1 MTDGMP
7 VRLVE
12 WIEAEAFGRVV
23 AARRGGEGASRNA
36 WAVDLETEAGTRA
49 LFCLCDSTSGSGGSM
64 RDAAVL
70 RALATT
76 GIPVPRVE
84 AASASLGAVLLERIA
99 GRSDFPAVDREEE
112 REPTARD
119 LMRLTAALHALDPHR
134 LPIEHLG
141 APSRASDHASGQLA
155 QLDRLLAGL
164 GAEALPVQHFA
175 ATWLR
180 RSPPRASRTSL
191 VHSDMGPG
199 NFLAERGAVTAIL
212 DWEVA
217 HWGDPMEDLAAIAV
231 RDMATPIGPLA
242 RRYAEYAAAGGA
254 AVDLASI
261 AWYRVFIL
269 ARNTALIALGLRRPL
284 EDRQREPLARFQLLL
299 LRALALCLCDAVGC
313 ERPKEQAIARVDA
326 AHGRDAGPVVE
337 ADEADADRVRRF
349 ALELERRA
357 HAEQSLLGPASG
369 LRPQRMPAP

>member
-1 MTDGMP
+1 
-7 VRLVE
+7 
-12 WIEAEAFGRVV
+12 
-23 AARRGGEGASRNA
+23 
-36 WAVDLETEAGTRA
+36 
-49 LFCLCDSTSGSGGSM
+49 
-64 RDAAVL
+64 
-70 RALATT
+70 
-76 GIPVPRVE
+76 
-84 AASASLGAVLLERIA
+84 
-99 GRSDFPAVDREEE
+99 
-112 REPTARD
+112 
-119 LMRLTAALHALDPHR
+119 MRLTAALHALDPHR